1 MKQHK
6 TALIVIDM
14 QAHYIGEKSKN
25 KYYSNALI
33 EKINNRIAAAINSNE
48 VIIYVK
54 QVGRREKMPYVSD
67 FVEGLS
73 VVSNLIVE
81 KEKSSIFSNPTLLDM
96 LKQYEITNIELIGID
111 GNCCV
116 ASSAIDASKL
126 GFSVTFPLIYV
137 GIKNNERFFRTRE
150 KLLKANVQIIE

>member
-14 QAHYIGEKSKN
+14 QADYIGEKSKY
-25 KYYSNALI
+25 KYYPNALI
-33 EKINNRIAAAINSNE
+33 EKINNRIAAAVNSNE

-54 QVGRREKMPYVSD
+54 QVRQHNKKPYVSD

-73 VVSNLIVE
+73 IVSNFIIE
-81 KEKSSIFSNPTLLDM
+81 KEKSSIFNNPTLLDM
-96 LKQYEITNIELIGID
+96 LKQHEVTKIELIGID

-126 GFSVTFPLIYV
+126 GFFVIFPLTYV
-137 GIKNNERFFRTRE
+137 GTKNKERFFRTRE

>member
-1 MKQHK
+1 MKQLK

-14 QAHYIGEKSKN
+14 QADYIGEKSKHN
-25 KYYSNALI
+25 YYPNALI
-33 EKINNRIAAAINSNE
+33 GKINDRIAIAVNSTE

-54 QVGRREKMPYVSD
+54 QVGRHSKKPYVLD

-73 VVSNLIVE
+73 IVSD
-81 KEKSSIFSNPTLLDM
+81 F
-96 LKQYEITNIELIGID
+96 ELIGID

-126 GFSVTFPLIYV
+126 GFSVVLPLIYV
-137 GIKNNERFFRTRE
+137 GTKNKERFSKTRE
-150 KLLKANVQIIE
+150 KLLRANVQIIE

>member
-1 MKQHK
+1 MKQLK

-14 QAHYIGEKSKN
+14 QADYIGEKSKHN
-25 KYYSNALI
+25 YYPNALI
-33 EKINNRIAAAINSNE
+33 GKINDRIAIAVNSTE

-54 QVGRREKMPYVSD
+54 QVGRHSKKPYVLD

-73 VVSNLIVE
+73 IVSDFIVE
-81 KEKSSIFSNPTLLDM
+81 KEKSSIFSNHTLLDT
-96 LKQYEITNIELIGID
+96 LKQNEITNIELIGID

-126 GFSVTFPLIYV
+126 GFSVVLPLIYV
-137 GIKNNERFFRTRE
+137 GTKNKERFSKTRE
-150 KLLKANVQIIE
+150 KLLRANVQIIE